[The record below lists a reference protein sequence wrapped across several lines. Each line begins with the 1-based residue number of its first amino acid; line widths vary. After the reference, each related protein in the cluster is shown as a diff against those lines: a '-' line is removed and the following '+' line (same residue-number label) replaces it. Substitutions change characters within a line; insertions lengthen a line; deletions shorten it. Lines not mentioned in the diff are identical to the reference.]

1 MMRLHFGAVDMV
13 KDQLNW
19 EGSAGDYA
27 RVILQV
33 EMAKRDIGF
42 RELTEKINAKFK
54 IKENERNVRN
64 RVARAT
70 FTAGFFLMC
79 LIAMEC
85 KEIELRSDGF

>member
-1 MMRLHFGAVDMV
+1 MV

-27 RVILQV
+27 RLIMQV
-33 EMAKRDIGF
+33 EMAKRDMSY

-54 IKENERNVRN
+54 ITENERNIRN
-64 RVARAT
+64 RVARGT

-79 LIAMEC
+79 LIAMDC
-85 KEIELRSDGF
+85 KQIEINPIEST